1 MISNLNS
8 ILKKNKNK
16 YKINKPFPHIQL
28 KNIFSVEL
36 LDDIVE
42 NIFKIKDEYEW
53 FKLCTKGS
61 DFSEFGESV
70 VKLTDY
76 LISDEWLDFLS
87 DLTGIDNLRSD
98 KGWDGAGINFEP
110 RGSHLEPHV
119 DFNHRRGMGWRRIN
133 LLLFLSKNWKKEWGG
148 QNELGHMDKDQYVK
162 DKSYNP
168 DFNTVVIFS
177 TSSDSYHAFDLVRC
191 PEDNAR
197 ILITCYYYSNDMG
210 PHEKKNHTTTYVGWD
225 ENRKYKKE
233 YIDRKGTGLGK
244 LE

>member
-8 ILKKNKNK
+8 ISKKNKNK

-28 KNIFSVEL
+28 KN
-36 LDDIVE
+36 DIVE
-42 NIFKIKDEYEW
+42 NIFKIKDEYKW
-53 FKLCTKGS
+53 FRLCTRGS
-61 DFSEFGESV
+61 DFSEFGESS

-98 KGWDGAGINFEP
+98 EDWVGAGINFEP

-119 DFNHRRGMGWRRIN
+119 DFNHQIGIGWRRIN

-148 QNELGHMDKDQYVK
+148 QNELGHIAKDQVGVGSGSNIFGNHYVK

-177 TSSDSYHAFDLVRC
+177 TSPNSYHGFDLVQC

-197 ILITCYYYSNDMG
+197 ILITCYYFLNFYFTLN
-210 PHEKKNHTTTYVGWD
+210 
-225 ENRKYKKE
+225 
-233 YIDRKGTGLGK
+233 LF
-244 LE
+244 LEFFLFFKSFFC